1 MLQVQ
6 CGLISLTAAG
16 QQRQIAAVLSG
27 QQAAIALIRINLS
40 FKIPLQGLQTISTEK
55 YLGTAPSKA
64 MALRRDAHSIQDVW
78 LGLLAE
84 LDWKD

>member
-27 QQAAIALIRINLS
+27 QQAPIALIRITLS
-40 FKIPLQGLQTISTEK
+40 LKIPLANNIHRK

-64 MALRRDAHSIQDVW
+64 MALRQDAHSIRDVW
-78 LGLLAE
+78 MGILAE